1 MSNAEADPP
10 ELRGRLPLWSTRRGP
25 ERPKARALKLRNSA
39 GAGTDAQRWSAAAC
53 PQRKQYATREAPA
66 VAARGRQRDAR
77 EGQARPRGVT
87 ERLVVARK
95 PGNAG
100 GAKEP

>member
-25 ERPKARALKLRNSA
+25 ERPKARAIRLRNSA
-39 GAGTDAQRWSAAAC
+39 GVVAAAC